1 MRTTSDQPTS
11 QNPSTSAPFAVTTG
25 TWFSRWG
32 KSAYEL
38 STGVDYN
45 QAVRMATEWATRDLN
60 PSESVEVEIDVVPSG
75 DEWVVDVVAYERDEI
90 VRPIGSRRARIT
102 SAGRLVA

>member
-1 MRTTSDQPTS
+1 MRTTSDQSTS
-11 QNPSTSAPFAVTTG
+11 QNPSTKTPFAVTSG

-32 KSAYEL
+32 NSAYEL
-38 STGVDYN
+38 STGVASD
-45 QAVRMATEWATRDLN
+45 QAGRRATEGATRNLD
-60 PSESVEVEIDVVPSG
+60 STEVVEVEIDVMPIG
-75 DEWVVDVVAYERDEI
+75 DEWVVDVVAYEVDST

>member
-1 MRTTSDQPTS
+1 MRTTSDQTTS
-11 QNPSTSAPFAVTTG
+11 QNPSPNTAFAPLTG

-38 STGVDYN
+38 STGVDYA
-45 QAVRMATEWATRDLN
+45 QAVRMATEWATRDLDAN
-60 PSESVEVEIDVVPSG
+60 DAVEVEIDVIPVG
-75 DEWVVDVVAYERDEI
+75 DEWVVDVVAFEVNDV

>member
-1 MRTTSDQPTS
+1 MRTTSDQSTS
-11 QNPSTSAPFAVTTG
+11 QNPSTKTPFAVTSG

-32 KSAYEL
+32 NSAYEL
-38 STGVDYN
+38 STGVDYD
-45 QAVRMATEWATRDLN
+45 QAVRMATEWATRNLD
-60 PSESVEVEIDVVPSG
+60 STEAVEVEIDVMPIG
-75 DEWVVDVVAYERDEI
+75 DEWVVDVVAYEVDST

>member
-1 MRTTSDQPTS
+1 MRTTSDQTTR
-11 QNPSTSAPFAVTTG
+11 QNPTTTTPFAPVTG

-38 STGVDYN
+38 STGVDYD

-60 PSESVEVEIDVVPSG
+60 SSDAVEVEIDVMPVG
-75 DEWVVDVVAYERDEI
+75 DEWVVDVVAYEVYDT

-102 SAGRLVA
+102 NAGRLVA

>member
-1 MRTTSDQPTS
+1 MRTKSDQTTS
-11 QNPSTSAPFAVTTG
+11 QNPSTNTPFVATSG

-38 STGVDYN
+38 STGVDYD
-45 QAVRMATEWATRDLN
+45 QAVRMATEWATRNLDAKDA
-60 PSESVEVEIDVVPSG
+60 VEVEIDVMPVG
-75 DEWVVDVVAYERDEI
+75 DEWVVDVVAFEVNDV